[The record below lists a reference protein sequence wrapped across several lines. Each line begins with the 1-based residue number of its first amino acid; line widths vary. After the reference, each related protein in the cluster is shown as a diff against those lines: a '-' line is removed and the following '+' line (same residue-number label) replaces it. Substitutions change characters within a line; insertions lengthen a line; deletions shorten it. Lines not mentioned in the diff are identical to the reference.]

1 MLFDASTAPAC
12 TRVQGVAAPSAAPS
26 LPFGGLQRRIEGH
39 RVHRDASAVIF
50 IPVTLYLGFA
60 SGSSIVVR
68 GSALASHFWPSF
80 LALPPTGWL

>member
-1 MLFDASTAPAC
+1 MFDASTAPAC

-39 RVHRDASAVIF
+39 KAHRDASAVIF
-50 IPVTLYLGFA
+50 VPAPLYLGFA

-68 GSALASHFWPSF
+68 GVLWPLTF
-80 LALPPTGWL
+80 GLLLPPTGWL